1 MRTFIVVSGVL
12 DDGGAAKKAR
22 NLCADQRPVN
32 RTAFGLKKRNRLLV
46 WAPLGSGGGMELSLP
61 VTVTILVLTGAMF
74 AFANWR
80 ARQPAQPLKVRMIN
94 YHVVQI
100 FCVVVVLLMAA
111 HLVTLLSGQP
121 TSGKF

>member
-1 MRTFIVVSGVL
+1 
-12 DDGGAAKKAR
+12 
-22 NLCADQRPVN
+22 
-32 RTAFGLKKRNRLLV
+32 
-46 WAPLGSGGGMELSLP
+46 MELSLP

-80 ARQPAQPLKVRMIN
+80 ARQPAEPLKVRMIN

-100 FCVVVVLLMAA
+100 VCVVVVLLMVA

-121 TSGKF
+121 LSGKRF